1 MNPFYKLNATL
12 ANIGNEQ
19 KQIAKEVA
27 KAVEKSPVRKWKA
40 K

>member
-1 MNPFYKLNATL
+1 MNPFYKLNETL

-27 KAVEKSPVRKWKA
+27 KVAEKTPAR
-40 K
+40 